1 MYSHW
6 CWFQKQQTDH
16 KVLHMKQGKLPKK
29 MGFQTLSLA
38 VTASFVIFIT
48 ISLKWDQKV
57 PLSSFY
63 AGYKQY
69 KLPSTFILGNKIE
82 KKPKVLLSLFF
93 HEKLLVNQEMIIFF
107 FIQTG
112 RWWWRWWDEYG
123 YWWWWYRWLWCGAR
137 FSPKQEKGTFLQI

>member
-93 HEKLLVNQEMIIFF
+93 SWKIACEPRNDHFLFHPNRKMMMKMVGWIWILMMMIQMIMMWSK
-107 FIQTG
+107 I
-112 RWWWRWWDEYG
+112 
-123 YWWWWYRWLWCGAR
+123 
-137 FSPKQEKGTFLQI
+137 